1 MASGGWGQGLGYEAA
16 APQSL
21 SVVLLGILE
30 LWMCRGLQYCCG
42 QWNMLKR
49 TLSFSVAGVWSWGHI
64 HA

>member
-1 MASGGWGQGLGYEAA
+1 MGEGLGYEAA

-21 SVVLLGILE
+21 SVVLIGILE
-30 LWMCRGLQYCCG
+30 LWMCKGLQYCSG

-49 TLSFSVAGVWSWGHI
+49 TFSFSVAGVWSWGHI